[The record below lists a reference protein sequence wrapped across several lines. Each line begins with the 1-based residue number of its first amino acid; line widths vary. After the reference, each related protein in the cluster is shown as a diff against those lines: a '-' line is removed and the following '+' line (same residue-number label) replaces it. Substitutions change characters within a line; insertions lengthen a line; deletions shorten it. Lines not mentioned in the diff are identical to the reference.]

1 MAMFGMMRAMIA
13 RLRGIVASLHPH
25 YVVVDVGGVGYKV
38 FATPT
43 TLAILK
49 IENETTLTIHTVV
62 REDAFDL
69 YGFPNDN
76 ELRVFE
82 LLLSVSGIGPKSALN
97 ILSLASVDTLVSAIR
112 GGRASHLTSVSGIGK
127 KTAEK
132 IVLELKD
139 KTAQLG
145 AVLST
150 PDGDDGVLAALRAMG
165 YSQSEAREALAR
177 VPDSVA
183 GESARL
189 KAALRSLS

>member
-1 MAMFGMMRAMIA
+1 MLKI
-13 RLRGIVASLHPH
+13 S
-25 YVVVDVGGVGYKV
+25 GVG
-38 FATPT
+38 ARIA
-43 TLAILK
+43 LAVLS
-49 IENETTLTIHTVV
+49 
-62 REDAFDL
+62 
-69 YGFPNDN
+69 G
-76 ELRVFE
+76 
-82 LLLSVSGIGPKSALN
+82 LSVGELIDA
-97 ILSLASVDTLVSAIR
+97 VTLQET
-112 GGRASHLTSVSGIGK
+112 GRLVKIPGIGK

-150 PDGDDGVLAALRAMG
+150 PDGDDGALAALRAMG